1 MEHVIDS
8 EASRAAQ
15 EKRRRFIALYRKYWA
30 GDPYEDAGEWKRLT
44 GLSPEVSPPRLKVNL
59 ARSIAR
65 RPAEFAFERAERI
78 VADDPAA
85 QPLLDRIVRGNSL
98 LERLSDVC
106 AEGSLTGDVLLTFS
120 YAPESAALF
129 PVSIVQAE
137 DFNFE
142 CSPHDASAVDFYRIE
157 YRYEGDG
164 GRIMRHREEISAD
177 ETRYYEDWVEE
188 TGAPSGVLARLG
200 LGVKPRQPR
209 LLRAEPNP
217 LGFIP
222 AVHVRNRGRA
232 GMKFGTS
239 DLRDI
244 LTLLDDFN
252 WKMSQRSKNISRT
265 TSAILKNINGRIT
278 SEFIS
283 DETILS
289 VTGDNPQVDYLVNNA
304 DMAVVKTH
312 LEDLKQAVSD
322 VTGVVF
328 VSPERLNAIGA
339 MSGFA
344 LSLLYEPLVN
354 LANEKRRAFGR
365 DGVERLLSLIV
376 RAARMLGLLPKTG
389 AGDGATIVYRPY
401 FEPTQADRIGEAR
414 LWLDALDKGVA
425 SPAEVRAKIGL
436 PTGDEIGGATNK

>member
-1 MEHVIDS
+1 LEYTIDS
-8 EASRAAQ
+8 EAERAAQ
-15 EKRRRFIALYRKYWA
+15 EKRRRHIALYRKYWA
-30 GDPYEDAGEWKRLT
+30 GDPYEDAGEWRRLT

-59 ARSIAR
+59 ARSIVA
-65 RPAEFAFERAERI
+65 RPAQFAFERAERI
-78 VADDPAA
+78 VAADPKAQALIDRVAA
-85 QPLLDRIVRGNSL
+85 GNSL
-98 LERLSDVC
+98 LERLGDVC
-106 AEGSLTGDVLLTFS
+106 AEGSLTGDILLTFS
-120 YAPESAALF
+120 FAPESAALF
-129 PVSIVQAE
+129 PVSVVGAE
-137 DFNFE
+137 DFDFE
-142 CSPHDASAVDFYRIE
+142 CSPHDESVVEFYRIE

-164 GRIMRHREEISAD
+164 GRIMRHREEIASD

-188 TGAPSGVLARLG
+188 TGAPSGILARLG

-222 AVHVRNRGRA
+222 AVHVKNRARA

-239 DLRDI
+239 DLRGI

-278 SEFIS
+278 SDFIS

-312 LEDLKQAVSD
+312 LDDLKQAMSD

-328 VSPERLNAIGA
+328 VSPERLHAIGA

-344 LSLLYEPLVN
+344 LTLLYEPLVN
-354 LANEKRRAFGR
+354 LANEKRRAFGAH
-365 DGVERLLSLIV
+365 GVERLLSLIV
-376 RAARMLGLLPKTG
+376 KAARVIGLLPKTG
-389 AGDGATIVYRPY
+389 AGDGASIVYRPY
-401 FEPTQADRIGEAR
+401 FEPTRSERTDEAR
-414 LWLDALDKGVA
+414 MWLDALAKGVA
-425 SPAEVRAKIGL
+425 SVDEVREKMGL
-436 PTGDEIGGATNK
+436 AAVGVGGNDTNQ